1 MRTYFIYI
9 LIFYIS
15 QTSQAQ
21 QENFFPLAIGNQY
34 QVYNGFSYFYCEIEK
49 DTTYPSGKTYFSL
62 PYGVFEFGD
71 TRVDS
76 IGNIYTA
83 IVPFT
88 GGVSENGESL
98 IFKATATVGDI
109 WPVAWNFG
117 SPIIDTLYAELLFSE
132 TMPVFGTLREVRS
145 ILLYENEGPPY
156 IFWLAKGIGKIRDI
170 FDDGTIVDL
179 NYARIDNK
187 IYGTIVSVKNEQVL
201 TLDNFQ
207 VSQNYPNPFNG
218 KTKIDIT
225 PSKNNFY
232 IKLLIYNILGSEI
245 YSEEILIN
253 GITTLTIDTEKL
265 KLSSGSYYYS
275 IISDNSIVTKKFL
288 LLK

>member
-9 LIFYIS
+9 FAFIIS
-15 QTSQAQ
+15 QNFKAQ
-21 QENFFPLAIGNQY
+21 QENFFPIAIGNQY
-34 QVYNGFSYFYCEIEK
+34 QDYNGFTYFYGEIER
-49 DTTYPSGKTYFSL
+49 DTTYSSGKTYFSL

-76 IGNIYTA
+76 IGNVYTA

-88 GGVSENGESL
+88 GAVSENGESL
-98 IFKATATVGDI
+98 IFKESAVVGEI

-170 FDDGTIVDL
+170 YDDGTIADL
-179 NYARIDNK
+179 NYAKIGNK

-201 TLDNFQ
+201 TPDNFQ
-207 VSQNYPNPFNG
+207 VSQNYPNPFNSN
-218 KTKIDIT
+218 TKIDIT
-225 PSKNNFY
+225 PSKSNFY

-245 YSEEILIN
+245 YSEEIYIN
-253 GITTLTIDTEKL
+253 GPTTLTIDTENL

-275 IISDNSIVTKKFL
+275 IVSDNSIITKKFL